1 VAKFDGIDDVL
12 IVTHSDSLNLGK
24 GDYSISIFIQAEANI
39 DDLKRVVIHKGNDD
53 EYQPL
58 LYIQSNL

>member
-1 VAKFDGIDDVL
+1 MAKFDGIDDVL